1 MARIVTFKG
10 APLALTGKPVKVGSR
25 AFDFKLVSQ
34 DLKIVKLSDF
44 SGKIKVVNFFP
55 SLDTPVC
62 DLQVKE
68 FNQRAAG
75 LSPLVAVIGVSKD
88 LPFAQARFCSANEIK
103 NEVVLS
109 DYRFSSF
116 GLNYGF
122 LIKELN
128 LLARGTL
135 IIDQSDCIRY
145 IQVISEITHS
155 VNFGEVFDNLKNVLN
170 EPKSVKKLWGASCSC
185 GK

>member
-1 MARIVTFKG
+1 MARLVTFQG
-10 APLALTGKPVKVGSR
+10 NPLALTGRQVKISQR
-25 AFDFKLVSQ
+25 AYDFKLVSP

-44 SGKIKVVNFFP
+44 KSKIKVINFFP

-68 FNQRAAG
+68 FNKKAAG
-75 LSPLVAVIGVSKD
+75 LSSEVVVIGISKD
-88 LPFAQARFCSANEIK
+88 LPFAQARFCSLNEIK

-109 DYRFSSF
+109 DYRFNSF
-116 GLNYGF
+116 GLNYGV

-135 IIDQSDCIRY
+135 IIDQNDRVRY
-145 IQVISEITHS
+145 LQLAGEITHA
-155 VNFGEVFDNLKNVLN
+155 VNFPEVFDFLQSLLKN
-170 EPKSVKKLWGASCSC
+170 
-185 GK
+185 

>member
-10 APLALTGKPVKVGSR
+10 APLVLTGKPARVGQR
-25 AFDFKLVSQ
+25 AFDFKLIAQ
-34 DLKIVKLSDF
+34 DLKIVRLSDF
-44 SGKIKVVNFFP
+44 SGKLKVVNFFP

-75 LSPLVAVIGVSKD
+75 LSPEVVVIGVSKD
-88 LPFAQARFCSANEIK
+88 LPFAQARFCSANGIK

-128 LLARGTL
+128 LLARGSL
-135 IIDQSDCIRY
+135 IIDRQDRIRY
-145 IQVISEITHS
+145 IQLVNEVTHS
-155 VNFGEVFDNLKNVLN
+155 VNFNEVFSALEEVLSA
-170 EPKSVKKLWGASCSC
+170 PSVHR
-185 GK
+185 

>member
-1 MARIVTFKG
+1 MARMVTFKG
-10 APLALTGKPVKVGSR
+10 TPMALTGKLVKVGQR
-25 AFDFKLVSQ
+25 AFDFKLVSL

-44 SGKIKVVNFFP
+44 SDKIKVVNFFP

-68 FNQRAAG
+68 FNQRAIG
-75 LSPLVAVIGVSKD
+75 LSSEVVIIGISKD
-88 LPFAQARFCSANEIK
+88 LPFAQGRFCSANEIK

-128 LLARGTL
+128 LLARGTI
-135 IIDQSDCIRY
+135 IIDKSQRIRY
-145 IQVISEITHS
+145 IQVVDEITHS
-155 VNFGEVFDNLKNVLN
+155 VKFPEVFSALEDLLK
-170 EPKSVKKLWGASCSC
+170 A
-185 GK
+185 

>member
-1 MARIVTFKG
+1 MVRTITFKG
-10 APLALTGKPVKVGSR
+10 VRLALTGKRVKEGWR
-25 AFDFKLVSQ
+25 APDFKLISQ
-34 DLKIVKLSDF
+34 DLKEVNLSDF
-44 SGKIKVVNFFP
+44 DGKIKIINFFP

-68 FNQRAAG
+68 FNKKAVG
-75 LSPLVAVIGVSKD
+75 LSPDIVVIGISKD
-88 LPFAQARFCSANEIK
+88 LPFAQARFCSLNEIK

-128 LLARGTL
+128 LLARGSL
-135 IIDQSDCIRY
+135 IIDKNRRIRY
-145 IQVISEITHS
+145 IQLVEEVTHS
-155 VNFGEVFDNLKNVLN
+155 VDFDAVFSELQVLLK
-170 EPKSVKKLWGASCSC
+170 E
-185 GK
+185 

>member
-1 MARIVTFKG
+1 MSRVVTFKG
-10 APLALTGKPVKVGSR
+10 ASLTLTGKLVKVGQR
-25 AFDFKLVSQ
+25 AFDFKLISPE
-34 DLKIVKLSDF
+34 LKVVKLSDF
-44 SGKIKVVNFFP
+44 DGKIKVINFFP

-68 FNQRAAG
+68 FNQRATQ
-75 LSPLVAVIGVSKD
+75 LSSEVVVIGISKD
-88 LPFAQARFCSANEIK
+88 LPFAQARFCSVNAIK

-135 IIDQSDCIRY
+135 IIDKSQRIRY
-145 IQVISEITHS
+145 IQVVDEITHA
-155 VNFGEVFDNLKNVLN
+155 VNFTEVFSALTELLKI
-170 EPKSVKKLWGASCSC
+170 
-185 GK
+185 

>member
-10 APLALTGKPVKVGSR
+10 APLALTGKPVKVGRR
-25 AFDFKLVSQ
+25 AFDFKLISQ
-34 DLKIVKLSDF
+34 DLKVVKLSDF

-68 FNQRAAG
+68 FNQRAAK
-75 LSPLVAVIGVSKD
+75 LSPEIVVIGVSKD

-116 GLNYGF
+116 GLSYGF

-128 LLARGTL
+128 LLARGSL
-135 IIDQSDCIRY
+135 IIDRNDYIRY
-145 IQVISEITHS
+145 IQVVSEITHS
-155 VNFGEVFDNLKNVLN
+155 VNFNEVFGALQDLLN
-170 EPKSVKKLWGASCSC
+170 IPVGTKQP
-185 GK
+185 